1 MPVKKEIIYPI
12 FLECCQYTPDTFWE
26 TIFEDLAYGITP
38 YGTYISK
45 DFLCCSYKNKEFSYK
60 IEKKESSEKLYEEV
74 YELLANKLGLL
85 SQREKVRKRL
95 DFQSIEESIKESRQ
109 TWASIRKKNV
119 KDLLIEKYVIEM
131 KKQHSLTVKQA
142 RYLMSVIFIAMMFK
156 VITAKD
162 IIYENGKIEKIE
174 GIAFEKKQIILERN
188 IYGTDSSTFAPQ
200 ITIDKKIMSDSWEK
214 YLKEFRKLEVD

>member
-1 MPVKKEIIYPI
+1 
-12 FLECCQYTPDTFWE
+12 
-26 TIFEDLAYGITP
+26 
-38 YGTYISK
+38 
-45 DFLCCSYKNKEFSYK
+45 
-60 IEKKESSEKLYEEV
+60 
-74 YELLANKLGLL
+74 
-85 SQREKVRKRL
+85 
-95 DFQSIEESIKESRQ
+95 
-109 TWASIRKKNV
+109 
-119 KDLLIEKYVIEM
+119 
-131 KKQHSLTVKQA
+131 
-142 RYLMSVIFIAMMFK
+142 MSVIFIAMMFK